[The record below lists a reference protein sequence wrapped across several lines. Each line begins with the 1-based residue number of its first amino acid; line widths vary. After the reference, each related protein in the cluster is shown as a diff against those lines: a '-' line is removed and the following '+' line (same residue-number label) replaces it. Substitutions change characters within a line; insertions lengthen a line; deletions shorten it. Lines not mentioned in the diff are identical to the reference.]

1 MRGQVEFDGQSIPF
15 DFVESRSRVSLL
27 VEGCRK
33 LSAAEGPLGVDTE
46 TTGLSPVVNQVRLI
60 QVASRDYVLLVDL
73 DGFRRGSRAVDWS
86 EPGLRELKA
95 LLESSKLK
103 VLQNASFDLNFLF
116 CEGVLLGGHLF
127 DTMIAAKIYN
137 NGTGAKNDLGMI
149 TSRELGLVLPKE
161 LQKVSWA
168 SDISPEMVEYAVRD
182 ALVLTRLVEPLKAKL
197 VSAEVKHGVTL
208 WNVFELEMR
217 AVRPIARMQ
226 VNGFGFDITRA
237 RELHRSL
244 QKEADLA
251 CNHFLDELDA
261 AIRRRNPD
269 DPECWLPRD
278 PDGSFNVR
286 TKDEGSIRAGT
297 KRYKGFNPRSVQQMA
312 LRFKQAGILMPPGAT
327 GKDSLDQNILAFIRK
342 EYPLVDS
349 YMTFKTAA
357 TRVSACETLLKNYN
371 EATGRIHGNYRQLGT
386 ETGRLSASEPNLQ
399 QIPRTA
405 DFRGCFVARDGY
417 KLLVVDFSQ
426 IELRVA
432 GELSGE
438 QRMLDAYLA
447 GRDLHTETAALMAG
461 IDQSEVTKAQR
472 QSAKVC
478 FSGDTEVLTPSG
490 WVSLRDYDGQQ
501 VAQYV
506 LPAGVSLNP
515 EIRKPGPGY
524 VAGLPAGWDGNC
536 GEIQFVDPLHYDSFY
551 SDDVWQADDRN
562 FDIVAT
568 GNHNILYID
577 AYGNAFKKALVDV
590 KNPRTFVAAGYL
602 RRADGLGRL
611 RSRMLAMVVADGSFK
626 QTSGWVSLGFSKR
639 RKIHR
644 CQLILDEA
652 GINYKKAKYSNGS
665 NEPTTFFKF
674 RVDEAPW
681 LLDYVD
687 ADKRLDLKMCLRDV
701 DALGYLSEA
710 QYWDGIALEGCKRDR
725 VIVSTTVKEAA
736 DTMQVMAVT
745 AGIPCTVHTEIH
757 PATTLG
763 IIYRVS
769 YAFRTVPT
777 WRPSWAPTK
786 APDQEV
792 FCVQVPSSLILIRRN
807 GKVCVQGN
815 CNFGLLYGA
824 GAATLRKQSVTQYG
838 IDMSLDEARELVNNF
853 RNAYPTLYEWQTQ
866 EGNMDLG
873 MVLTKYG
880 RRRFLVGHND
890 KYTTKINTQVQGT
903 AGDITKIAM
912 VLLWEKITKSPRGDA
927 FLIACVHD
935 ELVMEVRE
943 HIAEQWLA
951 TLRECMEGAGGML
964 CRKLPIVAEGS
975 MGVTWAEAK

>member
-46 TTGLSPVVNQVRLI
+46 TTGLNPVVNQVRLI

-73 DGFRRGSRAVDWS
+73 DGFRRGSRVVDWS

-168 SDISPEMVEYAVRD
+168 GDISPEMVEYAVRD

-217 AVRPIARMQ
+217 AVRPISRMQ

-405 DFRGCFVARDGY
+405 DFRGCFVAREGY

-461 IDQSEVTKAQR
+461 IDQSEVTKSQR
-472 QSAKVC
+472 QSAK
-478 FSGDTEVLTPSG
+478 
-490 WVSLRDYDGQQ
+490 
-501 VAQYV
+501 
-506 LPAGVSLNP
+506 
-515 EIRKPGPGY
+515 I
-524 VAGLPAGWDGNC
+524 
-536 GEIQFVDPLHYDSFY
+536 
-551 SDDVWQADDRN
+551 
-562 FDIVAT
+562 
-568 GNHNILYID
+568 
-577 AYGNAFKKALVDV
+577 
-590 KNPRTFVAAGYL
+590 
-602 RRADGLGRL
+602 
-611 RSRMLAMVVADGSFK
+611 
-626 QTSGWVSLGFSKR
+626 
-639 RKIHR
+639 
-644 CQLILDEA
+644 
-652 GINYKKAKYSNGS
+652 
-665 NEPTTFFKF
+665 
-674 RVDEAPW
+674 
-681 LLDYVD
+681 
-687 ADKRLDLKMCLRDV
+687 
-701 DALGYLSEA
+701 
-710 QYWDGIALEGCKRDR
+710 
-725 VIVSTTVKEAA
+725 
-736 DTMQVMAVT
+736 
-745 AGIPCTVHTEIH
+745 
-757 PATTLG
+757 
-763 IIYRVS
+763 
-769 YAFRTVPT
+769 
-777 WRPSWAPTK
+777 
-786 APDQEV
+786 
-792 FCVQVPSSLILIRRN
+792 
-807 GKVCVQGN
+807 

-838 IDMSLDEARELVNNF
+838 IDITLDEARELVNNF

-943 HIAEQWLA
+943 HLAEQWLT

-975 MGVTWAEAK
+975 MGTTWAEAK